1 MTGGLVGVGTDV
13 DNGVAADVVVVGS
26 GLIGLTIA
34 WRAAEAGLGVTL
46 IDPAPV
52 SGASAVAAGMLAP
65 VNEVHYG
72 EEPLL
77 RLNIA
82 GARRWPETA
91 ADLRRA
97 TGQDV
102 GYQPGGTLLVALD
115 GDDKRVLDDL
125 HGFQR
130 ELGLSSEPLRSRECR
145 QREPMLSPRIR
156 GGLFAADD
164 HHVDPRKVAAALH
177 SVCGTLGVTTVAR
190 RVERIEHDGRRVTAV
205 ILDDGQRIAAGTT
218 VLAAGAVVAD
228 IGGLPPGCLPP
239 VRPVKGQILRLGNA
253 DGTQLL
259 SGTVRG
265 LVHGRAVYLVP
276 RRDDELVVGATQEE
290 LGRDTRVTVAGV
302 RQLLHDATLLVPGV
316 DELTLVETAARL
328 RPGTPDN
335 RPLIGHTDLDGLL
348 LATGHHRHGV
358 LLAPITAEAITAW
371 LVGAEPPAGIEVAD
385 PRRDRLRCMPDSTDA
400 RHRR

>member
-1 MTGGLVGVGTDV
+1 MM
-13 DNGVAADVVVVGS
+13 GVAADVVVVGS

-46 IDPAPV
+46 VDPSPV

-65 VNEVHYG
+65 VSEVTYG

-82 GARRWPETA
+82 GARRWAAAA
-91 ADLRRA
+91 ADLGAA
-97 TGQDV
+97 TGCDV
-102 GYQPGGTLLVALD
+102 GYQPSGTLLVAFD

-125 HGFQR
+125 HDFQR
-130 ELGLSSEPLRSRECR
+130 ELGLSSEPLRSRDCR

-156 GGLFAADD
+156 GGLFAAED
-164 HHVDPRKVAAALH
+164 HQVDPRKVAAALR
-177 SVCGTLGVTTVAR
+177 SACETLGVTTVTR

-205 ILDDGQRIAAGTT
+205 ILDDGGSIAAGTA

-228 IGGLPPGCLPP
+228 IEGLPPGCLPP
-239 VRPVKGQILRLGNA
+239 VRPVKGQILRLGNP

-259 SGTVRG
+259 SGTIRG

-302 RQLLHDATLLVPGV
+302 RQLLDDAAALVPGV

-335 RPLIGHTDLDGLL
+335 RPLIGRTDLDGLL

-371 LVGAEPPAGIEVAD
+371 LVGAEPPAEVEVAD
-385 PRRDRLRCMPDSTDA
+385 PRRGGLLGMADVTATRP
-400 RHRR
+400 RR